1 MTAPDV
7 FEPPEEEPTVSAAPR
22 RWLAALTGLLALTL
36 TSAGGALA
44 QGPGPPSGPEFA
56 FSVSVLTPLAQL
68 TSDVAFATEVSTAV
82 GASGTVTW
90 WFGRELG
97 LVAQGLWAPA
107 ELNVR
112 PSEFTGPIP
121 TDLGDAEYLAG
132 TAALTYRIPL
142 SGALA
147 GVEPFFGVGSGVRH
161 LSLDP
166 IASPDAE
173 DATDPAGTALAGVT
187 TQVSPALAVR
197 LEIRDLVSSYESPLD
212 GETRLQND
220 VLVSVGVSLR
230 P

>member
-1 MTAPDV
+1 MA
-7 FEPPEEEPTVSAAPR
+7 AAPR
-22 RWLAALTGLLALTL
+22 RWLAGLTGLVALTL
-36 TSAGGALA
+36 ASAGGAAA
-44 QGPGPPSGPEFA
+44 QAAGPPSGPELS
-56 FSVSVLTPLAQL
+56 FSASVLTPLAEL

-107 ELNVR
+107 ELHVR

-132 TAALTYRIPL
+132 TAALAYRIPT

-147 GVEPFFGVGSGVRH
+147 GVEPFFGLGGGARH

-166 IASPDAE
+166 VASPDAE

-187 TQVSPALAVR
+187 TQVSPTLSLR

>member
-1 MTAPDV
+1 MSTP
-7 FEPPEEEPTVSAAPR
+7 PR
-22 RWLAALTGLLALTL
+22 RRVAGLAALLALIL
-36 TSAGGALA
+36 TSASGAVA
-44 QGPGPPSGPEFA
+44 QADGPPSGPEVA
-56 FSVSVLTPLAQL
+56 VSASVLTPLAEL

-82 GASGTVTW
+82 GASGTVAW

-97 LVAQGLWAPA
+97 LTVQGVWAPA

-121 TDLGDAEYLAG
+121 TDLGDADYLAG
-132 TAALTYRIPL
+132 TGAVTYRIPT

-147 GVEPFFGVGSGVRH
+147 SVEPFLGLGGGVRH

-166 IASPDAE
+166 VASPDAE
-173 DATDPAGTALAGVT
+173 DATDPVGTALAGVT
-187 TQVSPALAVR
+187 TRVWPSLAVR